1 MGNKDIFDEED
12 RNLITAEYDSLVN
25 NLVRCNKPGDRE
37 LIDKAFRV
45 ANEAHWNM
53 RRKSGEPYII
63 HPIAVAKIVNQEIGL
78 GAKSIAT
85 ALLHDVV
92 EDTDYTLEDV
102 ERNFGPKIASL
113 IDGLTKI
120 SGTYN
125 KDQSTSLQA
134 ENFRKMLL
142 TISDDLRVILIKI
155 ADRLH
160 NMRTLDS
167 MPEHKKMKVAGETIY
182 MYAPLANRLG
192 LYAIKT
198 ELEDLSFKY
207 RHPKIYEEI
216 SMKLKHGEKK
226 YVALI
231 NKFALPIIEKLNEAG
246 FKFDISGRPKSIYSI
261 WKKMQSKNVPF
272 EEIYDVLAV
281 RIVFEPVPGIPEK
294 TQCWNIYSIITDTY
308 TPKPDRLRDWVSR
321 PKPNG
326 YEALHLTVMG
336 PEGKWVEIQIRS
348 TRMDEVAEKG
358 YAAHWKY
365 KGDDV
370 HESELDKWIKKIRA
384 MLENPLEDPVEF
396 LDDFKMNLF
405 SSEIMVFT
413 PKGFLVNLPKGASAL
428 DFAYEI
434 HTEIG
439 NKAIGAKINYKLMPL
454 NTVLN
459 SGDQVEIITSDKARP
474 EKEWLTF
481 VLTPRARVAVK
492 NALKAESKDRIQ
504 KGMSLLEAKLNEL
517 GAAPNSEIIK
527 KIMMANDVLNKDELY
542 SKIELGIINLD
553 DLKKIIRKNPA
564 RNIIKFWDLS
574 FIGSR
579 KDKGETQTGSPEE
592 KSSDAGDE
600 SLNGE
605 KDDSETDNQGIDRS
619 VPFLLR
625 ENVNDARQSY
635 EIAKCCNPIP
645 GDEVTGYLSH
655 EGSIVI
661 HKPKCPVAIR
671 LMSNE
676 GDRIISVKWTIHKL
690 VAFLARISM
699 SGIDRVG
706 LVNDISK
713 IISAELNVNMRN
725 INISVHNGIFE
736 GTIDL
741 YVHHTK
747 DLNNLIM
754 RISDVRGIENVKRV
768 EEFSDE
774 DI

>member
-1 MGNKDIFDEED
+1 MGNKNIFDEED
-12 RNLITAEYDSLVN
+12 IKRIQSDYESLLSNLLRSD
-25 NLVRCNKPGDRE
+25 KPGDLD
-37 LIDKAFRV
+37 LIERAFKI
-45 ANEAHWNM
+45 ANEAHWDM

-78 GAKSIAT
+78 GAKSIAVS
-85 ALLHDVV
+85 LLHDVV
-92 EDTDYTLEDV
+92 EDTDYTLDDV
-102 ERNFGPKIASL
+102 KRDFGDKIASL

-125 KDQSTSLQA
+125 KENSSSLQA

-142 TISDDLRVILIKI
+142 TLSDDLRVILIKI

-182 MYAPLANRLG
+182 LYAPLANRLG
-192 LYAIKT
+192 LYAIKS

-216 SMKLKHGEKK
+216 ATKLKHGEKK

-231 NKFALPIIEKLNEAG
+231 NKFSLPIIHKLSESG
-246 FKFDISGRPKSIYSI
+246 IKFDINGRPKSIYSI
-261 WKKMQSKNVPF
+261 WKKMQAKNVPF

-281 RIVFEPVPGIPEK
+281 RIVFEPIPGIPEK
-294 TQCWNIYSIITDTY
+294 TQCWNIYSIITDSY
-308 TPKPDRLRDWVSR
+308 MPKPDRLRDWVSR

-348 TRMDEVAEKG
+348 TRMDEIAERG

-365 KGDDV
+365 KGDEAQ
-370 HESELDKWIKKIRA
+370 ESELDKWIKKIRL
-384 MLENPLEDPVEF
+384 MLENPLEDPIEF
-396 LDDFKMNLF
+396 LDEFKMNLF

-413 PKGFLVNLPKGASAL
+413 PKGFLVSLPKGASAL

-439 NKAIGAKINYKLMPL
+439 NKAIGAKVNYKLMSI
-454 NTVLN
+454 NTTLM
-459 SGDQVEIITSDKARP
+459 SGDQVEIITSDKAKP
-474 EKEWLTF
+474 EKEWLAF
-481 VLTPRARVAVK
+481 VHTPKAREAIK
-492 NALKAESKDRIQ
+492 NSLRLESKDRIQ
-504 KGMSLLEAKLNEL
+504 KGMSILEKKLSIL
-517 GAAPNSEIIK
+517 GESPNSEIVK
-527 KIMMANDVLNKDELY
+527 KIMLSYDVLNKDELY
-542 SKIELGIINLD
+542 SKIELGIIDLD
-553 DLKKIIRKNPA
+553 DLKKIIKKSPS
-564 RNIIKFWDLS
+564 RNVIKYWELKL
-574 FIGSR
+574 IGSR
-579 KDKGETQTGSPEE
+579 KE
-592 KSSDAGDE
+592 KSE
-600 SLNGE
+600 P
-605 KDDSETDNQGIDRS
+605 ETPVSKIDNS

-625 ENVNDARQSY
+625 ENVENAEHSY

-645 GDEVTGYLSH
+645 GDEVLGYHSL
-655 EGSIVI
+655 EGSIII

-676 GDRIISVKWTIHKL
+676 GNRIIAVKWTIHKL
-690 VAFLARISM
+690 VSFLARIRM
-699 SGIDRVG
+699 SGIDRIG
-706 LVNDISK
+706 LISDISN
-713 IISAELNVNMRN
+713 IISSQLKVNMRN
-725 INISVHNGIFE
+725 VNISVNEGIFE

-754 RISDVRGIENVKRV
+754 KISDIKGIESVKRV
-768 EEFSDE
+768 EDFSE
-774 DI
+774 NEN

>member
-1 MGNKDIFDEED
+1 MGNKDKFDEED
-12 RNLITAEYDSLVN
+12 KNLIQAEYDSLMS
-25 NLVRCNKPGDRE
+25 NLLRCNKQGDRE
-37 LIDKAFRV
+37 LIEKAFKV

-78 GAKSIAT
+78 GAKSIAVS
-85 ALLHDVV
+85 LLHDVV
-92 EDTDYTLEDV
+92 EDTEYTLEDV
-102 ERNFGPKIASL
+102 ERDFGSKIASL

-125 KDQSTSLQA
+125 KENSSSLQA

-142 TISDDLRVILIKI
+142 TISDDLRVILIKT

-167 MPEHKKMKVAGETIY
+167 MPEHKKMKVAGETIFL
-182 MYAPLANRLG
+182 YAPLANRLG

-207 RHPKIYEEI
+207 RHPKIYDEI
-216 SMKLKHGEKK
+216 ASKLKHGEKK

-231 NKFALPIIEKLNEAG
+231 NKFSLPIIEKLTEAG

-261 WKKMQSKNVPF
+261 WKKMQLKNVPF
-272 EEIYDVLAV
+272 EEVYDVLAV

-294 TQCWNIYSIITDTY
+294 TQCWNIYSIITDSY
-308 TPKPDRLRDWVSR
+308 MPKPDRLRDWVSR

-348 TRMDEVAEKG
+348 NRMDEIAEKG

-365 KGDDV
+365 KGDESQ
-370 HESELDKWIKKIRA
+370 ESELDKWIKKIRL

-413 PKGFLVNLPKGASAL
+413 PKGFLINLPKGASAL

-434 HTEIG
+434 HSEIG

-459 SGDQVEIITSDKARP
+459 SGDQVEIITSHKANP
-474 EKEWLTF
+474 EKEWLSF
-481 VLTPRARVAVK
+481 VRTPRAKSAIK
-492 NALKAESKDRIQ
+492 NSVKAESKDRIQ
-504 KGMSLLEAKLNEL
+504 KGMSLLESRLNEL
-517 GAAPNSEIIK
+517 GVAPNSETIK
-527 KIMMANDVLNKDELY
+527 KIMLSYDVLNKDELY

-553 DLKKIIRKNPA
+553 NLKKIIKKNPSK
-564 RNIIKFWDLS
+564 NIIKYWDLRL
-574 FIGSR
+574 IGS
-579 KDKGETQTGSPEE
+579 KKE
-592 KSSDAGDE
+592 KTEPDQAP
-600 SLNGE
+600 LR
-605 KDDSETDNQGIDRS
+605 IDRN

-625 ENVNDARQSY
+625 ENVENSEQSY

-645 GDEVTGYLSH
+645 GDEVTGYHSP
-655 EGSIVI
+655 EGSIII

-671 LMSNE
+671 LMSSE
-676 GDRIISVKWTIHKL
+676 GDRIIAVKWTIHKL
-690 VAFLARISM
+690 VSFLARISM

-706 LVNDISK
+706 LISDITK
-713 IISAELNVNMRN
+713 IISSELNINIRN

-741 YVHHTK
+741 YIHHTK
-747 DLNNLIM
+747 DLNNLLM
-754 RISDVRGIENVKRV
+754 KISNIKGIENVKRV
-768 EEFSDE
+768 EDFSDE
-774 DI
+774 DIS

>member
-1 MGNKDIFDEED
+1 MGNKNIFDEED
-12 RNLITAEYDSLVN
+12 IKRIQSDYESLINHLLRSD
-25 NLVRCNKPGDRE
+25 KPGDLE
-37 LIDKAFRV
+37 LIEKAFKV
-45 ANEAHWNM
+45 ANEAHWDM

-78 GAKSIAT
+78 GAKSIAVS
-85 ALLHDVV
+85 LLHDVV
-92 EDTDYTLEDV
+92 EDTDYTLDDV
-102 ERNFGPKIASL
+102 KRDFGDKIASL

-125 KDQSTSLQA
+125 KENSSSLQA

-142 TISDDLRVILIKI
+142 TLSDDLRVILIKI

-182 MYAPLANRLG
+182 LYAPLANRLG
-192 LYAIKT
+192 LYAIKS

-207 RHPKIYEEI
+207 RHPKVYEEI
-216 SMKLKHGEKK
+216 ATKLKHGEKK

-231 NKFALPIIEKLNEAG
+231 NKFSLPIIEKLSKSG
-246 FKFDISGRPKSIYSI
+246 VKFDINGRPKSIYSI
-261 WKKMQSKNVPF
+261 WKKMQAKNVPF

-281 RIVFEPVPGIPEK
+281 RIVFEPMPGIPEK
-294 TQCWNIYSIITDTY
+294 TQCWNIYSIITDSY
-308 TPKPDRLRDWVSR
+308 MPKPDRLRDWVSR

-348 TRMDEVAEKG
+348 ARMDEIAERG

-365 KGDDV
+365 KGDEAQ
-370 HESELDKWIKKIRA
+370 ESELDKWIKKIRL
-384 MLENPLEDPVEF
+384 MLENPLEDPIEF
-396 LDDFKMNLF
+396 LDEFKMNLF

-413 PKGFLVNLPKGASAL
+413 PKGFLVSLPKGASAL

-439 NKAIGAKINYKLMPL
+439 NKAIGAKVNYKLMSI
-454 NTVLN
+454 NTTLM
-459 SGDQVEIITSDKARP
+459 SGDQVEIITSDKAKP
-474 EKEWLTF
+474 EKEWLAF
-481 VLTPRARVAVK
+481 VHTPKAREAIK
-492 NALKAESKDRIQ
+492 NSLRLESKDRIQ
-504 KGMSLLEAKLNEL
+504 KGMSILEKKLSQL
-517 GAAPNSEIIK
+517 GVSPNSEIVK
-527 KIMMANDVLNKDELY
+527 KLMLSYDTLNKDELY
-542 SKIELGIINLD
+542 SKIELGIIDLD
-553 DLKKIIRKNPA
+553 DLKKIIKKNPS
-564 RNIIKFWDLS
+564 RNVIKYWELKL
-574 FIGSR
+574 IGSR
-579 KDKGETQTGSPEE
+579 KE
-592 KSSDAGDE
+592 KSEHEAPVS
-600 SLNGE
+600 
-605 KDDSETDNQGIDRS
+605 KIDKT

-625 ENVNDARQSY
+625 ENVENAEQSY

-645 GDEVTGYLSH
+645 GDEVLGYQSP
-655 EGSIVI
+655 EGSIII

-676 GDRIISVKWTIHKL
+676 GNRIIAVKWTIHKL
-690 VAFLARISM
+690 VSFIARIRM
-699 SGIDRVG
+699 SGIDRMG
-706 LVNDISK
+706 LISDISN
-713 IISAELNVNMRN
+713 IISSELKVNMRN
-725 INISVHNGIFE
+725 VNISVNEGIFE

-754 RISDVRGIENVKRV
+754 KISDIKGIENVKRV
-768 EEFSDE
+768 EDFSE
-774 DI
+774 NEN